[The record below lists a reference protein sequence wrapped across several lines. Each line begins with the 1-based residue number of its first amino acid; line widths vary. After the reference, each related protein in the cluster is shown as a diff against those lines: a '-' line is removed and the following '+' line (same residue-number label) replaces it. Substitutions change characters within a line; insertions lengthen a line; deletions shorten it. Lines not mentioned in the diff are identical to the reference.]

1 MRAWPVAGER
11 CPETAMIVMSIP
23 SCRHCLSAS
32 VGPQLR
38 TRIDNVRGER
48 PRTAILASAS
58 PDPRRARS
66 AFLHVRCLSS
76 TEPEGWQLRRSSCVE
91 IGANRRPGWLRS
103 SAPPRLGPLIA
114 GCSAHSNE
122 TLPDALCRNGKGRL
136 NAEFGYRPGIGRSCL
151 LPAVPIKDALK
162 VFTGDR
168 LVGALAQVAA
178 RGWGPHVSMPQS
190 PSHGHPAHPVTN
202 NCRVAHAL
210 PRSRAPR
217 RGRAL
222 VRLAGRRCGAR
233 SPPVTA
239 RPAKH
244 LTAVRGGAEPGRGW

>member
-32 VGPQLR
+32 VDLQFR

-136 NAEFGYRPGIGRSCL
+136 NAQFGYRPGIGRSCL
-151 LPAVPIKDALK
+151 LPAVPYQGCAQG
-162 VFTGDR
+162 FHGRPAGRCTGAGC
-168 LVGALAQVAA
+168 GARMGSPCLHATVAIA
-178 RGWGPHVSMPQS
+178 RPPGP
-190 PSHGHPAHPVTN
+190 PVTN

-244 LTAVRGGAEPGRGW
+244 LTAVRGGTEPGRGW